1 MIWPVCNGLHQRW
14 DLRENLDCT
23 FLRGWAKTPMLA
35 NLKPAV
41 ASVTEIR
48 GKAMSEDRSFVAHVA
63 KQNVLLNM
71 EKILQHSPII
81 AEMVANEEV
90 KIVGCMYDLESG
102 VVDFY
107 D

>member
-1 MIWPVCNGLHQRW
+1 
-14 DLRENLDCT
+14 
-23 FLRGWAKTPMLA
+23 MLA

-41 ASVTEIR
+41 TSVIEIR
-48 GKAMSEDRSFVAHVA
+48 GEATSKDKSFVAHVA

-71 EKILQHSPII
+71 EKILQDSPII

-90 KIVGCMYDLESG
+90 KIVGCMYDLETG